1 MSELFLVSIV
11 FFALAGIVPLCLQ
24 RRTARMTSGLILG
37 LGSVFLIAGSG
48 MVLIAGTKEMVF
60 VTELTGMFPVML
72 GTDRLTAVFTLLL
85 GLLSLA
91 AGMYTPGYLERMHGS
106 GRLYL
111 VSGLIPFF
119 LLSMLFVLLSRST
132 FSFLAFWELMAV
144 ISFFLVLTEYEEGKT
159 RRAALFYLAMTQ
171 ISTVCIFLGIIA
183 LSVITGS
190 FGFPE
195 KLSGEDPLC
204 ALSFFCLFLGV
215 AIKAGVVPFHKW
227 LPYAHPAAPS
237 PVSALMSGMMI
248 STALYALFRII
259 TLFYIPQISWG
270 LIILAFGC
278 LTAIFGVMYA
288 LKEQDL
294 KGLLAYSSIDNTG
307 IILIGIGVW
316 IILGISGFPVIATM
330 AYIGALFHAISHGI
344 FKGLLFMTAGSVCLS
359 SGTRNIDELGGILV
373 RMPRTGLL
381 FFIGTL
387 CISAIP
393 PFNGFVGELLIYQSL
408 IGALSDLEPLFQV
421 VMICTLSL
429 FSLTSA
435 LTAVCFVKA
444 YGLTF
449 LALPRTKKAEQTREV
464 TTGMIAGPAVL
475 AGASILGGVFSSQVL
490 GVLGYPGLLPDLFT
504 VGLLLVISGGFVYA
518 AVWLYASRQTKVA
531 ITWDC
536 GMMRPTCRME
546 YTGSGFTE
554 PVVRIFSSV
563 YRPKFSLEKQYLDP
577 DNCLFREGKAGIR
590 LIRFFEEY
598 LYLPAA
604 GFICQYASRISGLQ
618 NGSVDRYVL
627 YVFIA
632 VVALVIMV
640 GWSA

>member
-1 MSELFLVSIV
+1 MSELFLLSLVLY
-11 FFALAGIVPLCLQ
+11 ALAGVIPLWLRRRISWSVSCLI
-24 RRTARMTSGLILG
+24 MGV
-37 LGSVFLIAGSG
+37 GSLFLIAGSG
-48 MVLIAGTKEMVF
+48 MALFAGTKEIVG
-60 VTELTGMFPVML
+60 VTELTGMFPVIL

-91 AGMYTPGYLERMHGS
+91 ASMYTPGYLAKMHGT

-111 VSGLIPFF
+111 VSGFIPFF
-119 LLSMLFVLLSRST
+119 LLSMLLVLMSWST
-132 FSFLAFWELMAV
+132 FSFLAFWELMAI
-144 ISFFLVLTEYEEGKT
+144 ISFFLVMTEYEEAMT

-171 ISTVCIFLGIIA
+171 ISTVCIFLGIIL

-190 FGFPE
+190 FDLPVN
-195 KLSGEDPLC
+195 LPGEDPLS
-204 ALSFFCLFLGV
+204 ALSFFCLFFGI

-248 STALYALFRII
+248 STAFYALFRIL
-259 TLFYIPQISWG
+259 TLCYTPQISWG

-278 LTAIFGVMYA
+278 LSAIFGVMYA

-316 IILGISGFPVIATM
+316 IILEISGFPVIAMM
-330 AYIGALFHAISHGI
+330 ACIGALFHTISHGL
-344 FKGLLFMTAGSVCLS
+344 FKGLLFMTAGSVCQS
-359 SGTRNIDELGGILV
+359 AGTRNIDELGGILV
-373 RMPRTGLL
+373 RMPKTGLL
-381 FFIGTL
+381 FFVGTL

-393 PFNGFVGELLIYQSL
+393 PFSGFVGELLIYQSL
-408 IGALSDLEPLFQV
+408 FGALSSLQPLLQV
-421 VMICTLSL
+421 VMISALSL
-429 FSLTSA
+429 FSLTGA

-444 YGLTF
+444 FGLTF
-449 LALPRTKKAEQTREV
+449 LALPRTRSAERTREV
-464 TTGMIAGPAVL
+464 TTGMYAGPAVL
-475 AGASILGGVFSSQVL
+475 AGASILGGVFSAQIL
-490 GVLGYPGLLPDLFT
+490 AFLGYPDLLPDLLT
-504 VGLLLVISGGFVYA
+504 IGLLLVVSTGFVFA
-518 AVWLYASRQTKVA
+518 AVWMYASHRTRVS

-536 GMMRPTCRME
+536 GMNRPTSRME

-563 YRPKFSLEKQYLDP
+563 YRPEISLEKQYLDP
-577 DNCLFREGKAGIR
+577 EDCIFREGRAGIH
-590 LIRFFEEY
+590 LVRFFEEY

-604 GFICQYASRISGLQ
+604 GLIYRYASRVSGLQ
-618 NGSVDRYVL
+618 NGNVDRYVL
-627 YVFIA
+627 YLFIA
-632 VVALVIMV
+632 VVALVIMI